1 MSLFLAHLKAFVQ
14 LAAVQA
20 PTEDLLRAHE
30 AKLGTLLQQA
40 SDLTLQIC
48 FETREVLQ
56 KSSLPESWTQ
66 LLLGLA
72 EARLKNMAKAGSS
85 FQSWKFFPVY
95 LGQDMQKEL
104 LEASNLWVKFERLL
118 RFLISKG
125 LRKPSKE
132 TYGVM
137 LVCVHL
143 HDLSLLLDPVYAY
156 DLLQEFK
163 ERARQVLEHQAPM
176 CGELLWELP
185 FSPAVLPVPNVFFDQ
200 EPEAFGEVQHWL
212 TRIPLRANN
221 ALLLKARRSRS
232 HSRPRT
238 YSGQLYCEAVQET
251 VRSARCLLLLQ
262 LLLLAP
268 RWHLSLVLWA
278 ASRSRRA

>member
-1 MSLFLAHLKAFVQ
+1 MARSSSKP
-14 LAAVQA
+14 
-20 PTEDLLRAHE
+20 PT
-30 AKLGTLLQQA
+30 
-40 SDLTLQIC
+40 SLQIC

-56 KSSLPESWTQ
+56 KSSLPESWNQ

-72 EARLKNMAKAGSS
+72 EARFKNMAKAGSN

-95 LGQDMQKEL
+95 LGQERQKEL
-104 LEASNLWVKFERLL
+104 LEASNLWVKFAQRLAEAL
-118 RFLISKG
+118 ARDH
-125 LRKPSKE
+125 
-132 TYGVM
+132 GVM

-143 HDLSLLLDPVYAY
+143 RDLSLLLDPVYAY
-156 DLLQEFK
+156 DLLQEFTTSLQEFK

-200 EPEAFGEVQHWL
+200 EPGPLQWPKAFGEVQHWL
-212 TRIPLRANN
+212 ARIPLRANN

-232 HSRPRT
+232 
-238 YSGQLYCEAVQET
+238 GQLCCEAVQDAVKECT
-251 VRSARCLLLLQ
+251 ATADGLVWCLRPALLLLQ
-262 LLLLAP
+262 LLLLAR
-268 RWHLSLVLWA
+268 RWRLDLVLWA